1 MPPILSK
8 PSSAAPTS
16 LVYITLG
23 AVLTVWSG
31 IWFMYL
37 RNNPPGHQFVHYVDT
52 GCLLTGIVFLL
63 IGFGLGPMARF
74 ARQAELPPQEVTPT
88 VAQTNVEAA
97 RNA

>member
-8 PSSAAPTS
+8 PSSAAPTA

-37 RNNPPGHQFVHYVDT
+37 RNNPPGHQFVHYIDA

-63 IGFGLGPMARF
+63 IGFGLGPMARS

-88 VAQTNVEAA
+88 VAQTNVEAV
-97 RNA
+97 RNS

>member
-1 MPPILSK
+1 MPPLLSK

-37 RNNPPGHQFVHYVDT
+37 QNNPPRHQFVHYIDT

-63 IGFGLGPMARF
+63 IGFGLGPMARM

-88 VAQTNVEAA
+88 VAQANVEAV
-97 RNA
+97 RNS